1 MNKKPN
7 SSTLYINSGV
17 VLAAFLG
24 MTSIFCLSVPA
35 SAAQKYNEQTTAS
48 GQKGVVPIHNL
59 GIVEVPVSNNE
70 INRII
75 SDQEIHNIKLPESAK
90 LTVDGGGYNAF
101 LEVKGKKSE
110 VIYITTETTVYS
122 IKIKPTKI
130 GAQKLHLVFDKKEKV
145 VVPLI
150 GNEREKVAVK
160 LIKAAYKEGE
170 LLDKARTT
178 RLSEKKKLLKDI
190 EIRAYRRYDFDE
202 DNLNVT
208 LYVLR
213 LGKGFNLEKLDI
225 SEKMFLIPE
234 LCKAPLGLS
243 LSRDYL
249 TKKDYTR
256 LFIVGRN

>member
-1 MNKKPN
+1 MKKKTN
-7 SSTLYINSGV
+7 SKTLSVNPMV
-17 VLAAFLG
+17 ALAAALG
-24 MTSIFCLSVPA
+24 IVSILCMSFPA
-35 SAAQKYNEQTTAS
+35 SAAQKYVEKTTS
-48 GQKGVVPIHNL
+48 RGIKGVVPINNL
-59 GIVEVPVSNNE
+59 GIVEVPVSNTE
-70 INRII
+70 INRIV

-101 LEVKGKKSE
+101 LEAKGTKSE

-122 IKIKPTKI
+122 IKIKPTRI
-130 GAQKLHLVFDKKEKV
+130 GAQKLHLVFDKKQKV

-170 LLDKARTT
+170 ILEKARTT
-178 RLSEKKKLLKDI
+178 RLYEKKKLIKDI

-234 LCKAPLGLS
+234 LCPQPLGLS

>member
-1 MNKKPN
+1 M
-7 SSTLYINSGV
+7 V
-17 VLAAFLG
+17 ALAAALG
-24 MTSIFCLSVPA
+24 IANILCITVPA
-35 SAAQKYNEQTTAS
+35 TAAQKYTEQTTVA
-48 GQKGVVPIHNL
+48 GQKGVVNIHNL
-59 GIVEVPVSNNE
+59 GIVEAPVSNSE
-70 INRII
+70 INRIV
-75 SDQEIHNIKLPESAK
+75 SDQEIHTIKVPESAK
-90 LTVDGGGYNAF
+90 LSVDGGGHNAF
-101 LEVKGKKSE
+101 LEVKGNKSE

-130 GAQKLHLVFDKKEKV
+130 GAQKLHLVFDKKQKV

-170 LLDKARTT
+170 ILEKARTT
-178 RLSEKKKLLKDI
+178 RLSEKKKLIKNI

-213 LGKGFNLEKLDI
+213 LGKEFNLEKIDI

-234 LCKAPLGLS
+234 LCKEPLGLS

>member
-1 MNKKPN
+1 MKKKTN
-7 SSTLYINSGV
+7 SKTLSVNPMV
-17 VLAAFLG
+17 ALAAALG
-24 MTSIFCLSVPA
+24 IVSILCMSFPA
-35 SAAQKYNEQTTAS
+35 SAAQKYVEKTTS
-48 GQKGVVPIHNL
+48 RGIKGVVPINNL
-59 GIVEVPVSNNE
+59 GIVEVPVSNTE
-70 INRII
+70 INRIV

-101 LEVKGKKSE
+101 LEAKGTKSE

-122 IKIKPTKI
+122 IKIKPTRI
-130 GAQKLHLVFDKKEKV
+130 GAQKLHLVFDKKQKV

-170 LLDKARTT
+170 ILEKARTT
-178 RLSEKKKLLKDI
+178 RLSEKKKLIKDI

-213 LGKGFNLEKLDI
+213 LGKGFNLDKLDI

-234 LCKAPLGLS
+234 LCPQPLGLS